1 MFIKFALRRN
11 LIYPLQLII
20 WNFLR
25 NLETLLISY
34 LFNFDDSF
42 VYTPIMFLGE
52 FLSGLII
59 YNYQNRFLKK
69 GKKPSKFFSITLRTN
84 ISYFKPLDKS
94 SKIFILIFFS
104 AFFDMIQFLIW
115 TANVSKFINLSGTIV
130 SRLSGISTLI
140 NALFYYFVLR
150 LEIFKHQK
158 FSLILISIS
167 IIIIIIT
174 EFFCQDIN
182 IFKNYTNFLFA
193 LLIIFCCLIF
203 DALIDSIEKYLYEYD
218 FLNPF
223 YALMYEGLFGFILSF
238 FLFFIPNFGDDIIL
252 IYKKFSTWNLVLF
265 TFLLVLYL
273 ILCGGRNVFR
283 VITTKLYSPMA
294 RSLTDYFMNPLYLI
308 YYFAM
313 GKDFLNEGERDII
326 YFIVN
331 LITSIIISFC
341 GCIYNE
347 FIVLYFCGL
356 ETNTHKQISERSDNL
371 TKELINYKDNDEES
385 EF

>member
-1 MFIKFALRRN
+1 
-11 LIYPLQLII
+11 
-20 WNFLR
+20 
-25 NLETLLISY
+25 
-34 LFNFDDSF
+34 
-42 VYTPIMFLGE
+42 
-52 FLSGLII
+52 
-59 YNYQNRFLKK
+59 
-69 GKKPSKFFSITLRTN
+69 
-84 ISYFKPLDKS
+84 
-94 SKIFILIFFS
+94 
-104 AFFDMIQFLIW
+104 
-115 TANVSKFINLSGTIV
+115 
-130 SRLSGISTLI
+130 
-140 NALFYYFVLR
+140 
-150 LEIFKHQK
+150 
-158 FSLILISIS
+158 
-167 IIIIIIT
+167 
-174 EFFCQDIN
+174 
-182 IFKNYTNFLFA
+182 
-193 LLIIFCCLIF
+193 
-203 DALIDSIEKYLYEYD
+203 
-218 FLNPF
+218 
-223 YALMYEGLFGFILSF
+223 MYEGLFGFILSF

-294 RSLTDYFMNPLYLI
+294 RSLTDYFINPLYLI